1 MSKITYN
8 LSDLVSAEFVEQFNE
23 LVAKIQ
29 SCGNDKLVINEDFW
43 VEEKALYELIADI
56 HCTDAN
62 KTMTISRELFFK
74 GDENVEHD

>member
-8 LSDLVSAEFVEQFNE
+8 LSDLVSREFVEELSQ

-29 SCGNDKLVINEDFW
+29 GCGNDKLVINENFW
-43 VEEKALYELIADI
+43 IEEKTLYELIADI

-62 KTMTISRELFFK
+62 KTLTISRELFFK
-74 GDENVEHD
+74 GDENVEHN